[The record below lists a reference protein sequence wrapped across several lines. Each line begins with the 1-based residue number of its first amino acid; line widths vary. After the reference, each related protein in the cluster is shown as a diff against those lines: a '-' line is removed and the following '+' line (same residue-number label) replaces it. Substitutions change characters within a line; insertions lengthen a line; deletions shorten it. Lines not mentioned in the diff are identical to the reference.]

1 MVRGLR
7 LAFALAFALALAA
20 PAAADSPRA
29 ETLVPAA
36 ALPTNAPPWAYEL
49 AAELMSPFC
58 PGRTLAD
65 CPSPNAASIRM
76 WIVVQA
82 ASGRTRD
89 DVQAELYE
97 RYGDVMRPA
106 PRAEGFG
113 LTAYL
118 VPIGAFAA
126 GGLLVA
132 LVLRR
137 MTRRGAAPAQAV
149 AAPRPLDPELERR
162 VDEELAR

>member
-1 MVRGLR
+1 
-7 LAFALAFALALAA
+7 
-20 PAAADSPRA
+20 
-29 ETLVPAA
+29 LVPAA

-82 ASGRTRD
+82 AAGRTRD

-106 PRAEGFG
+106 PRAEGF
-113 LTAYL
+113 
-118 VPIGAFAA
+118 
-126 GGLLVA
+126 GLLVA

>member
-1 MVRGLR
+1 MVRGL
-7 LAFALAFALALAA
+7 LASTVALLALVL
-20 PAAADSPRA
+20 PAAADSPSPA
-29 ETLVPAA
+29 DTLVPAA
-36 ALPTNAPPWAYEL
+36 ALPTDAPPWAYEL

-82 ASGRTRD
+82 AAGRTRD
-89 DVQAELYE
+89 DVQAELFE
-97 RYGDVMRPA
+97 RYGDAMRPA
-106 PRAEGFG
+106 PRAEGVG
-113 LTAYL
+113 LLSYL

-126 GGLLVA
+126 GGLLVVW
-132 LVLRR
+132 VLRR
-137 MTRRGAAPAQAV
+137 LTRRDATPSAS